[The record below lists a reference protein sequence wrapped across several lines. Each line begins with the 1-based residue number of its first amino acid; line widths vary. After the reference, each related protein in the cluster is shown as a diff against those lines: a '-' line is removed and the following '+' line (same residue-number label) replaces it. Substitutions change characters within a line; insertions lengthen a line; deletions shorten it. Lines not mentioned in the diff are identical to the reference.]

1 MLPVTI
7 AEHLPRLHKAIPS
20 PTNIS
25 QRVQDYDKMKSF
37 FSAVLEENTDRGDKR
52 MWLCSNKSSS
62 AHISHGNAL
71 FFPLMLQGADSLNPP
86 DSRQTSC
93 GSHCLLLKASNHEI
107 FLWAVYSVLCT
118 LLCTV
123 KVYASLSLV
132 MLKIIALI
140 TAGDADSSNLTANC
154 RTLSL
159 SCFMCFKKLFFSC
172 LMRKTSL

>member
-37 FSAVLEENTDRGDKR
+37 FSAVLEENADRGDKR

-154 RTLSL
+154 RTHKSV
-159 SCFMCFKKLFFSC
+159 LFYV
-172 LMRKTSL
+172 L